1 MNANDAV
8 GGDDVDTVVS
18 RGLSQVLE
26 KVRDLRKTI
35 LEVPVSDAHVWFRN
49 LLLGILNCAL
59 LDYKSVEIGVE
70 KSSYLAAWGCR
81 NLLELKVIATYVL
94 ASEKN
99 AHDFQNDLLID
110 AKEFYEAVTKS
121 HEATQTQLLSMLS
134 EAAEQEEGHMKEVL
148 EEASRKEAERGPQTE
163 ATKTAASVYEQMMS
177 DFGVKKDARPKR
189 ASDIARLIKVEAD
202 FNPMFK
208 VCSKIMHRTALSI
221 ASSTMPASL
230 DEVNPFLRNRSASD
244 LLMIY
249 DSISKHVEKK
259 GLRPPEN

>member
-1 MNANDAV
+1 
-8 GGDDVDTVVS
+8 
-18 RGLSQVLE
+18 
-26 KVRDLRKTI
+26 
-35 LEVPVSDAHVWFRN
+35 
-49 LLLGILNCAL
+49 
-59 LDYKSVEIGVE
+59 
-70 KSSYLAAWGCR
+70 
-81 NLLELKVIATYVL
+81 
-94 ASEKN
+94 
-99 AHDFQNDLLID
+99 
-110 AKEFYEAVTKS
+110 
-121 HEATQTQLLSMLS
+121 MLS